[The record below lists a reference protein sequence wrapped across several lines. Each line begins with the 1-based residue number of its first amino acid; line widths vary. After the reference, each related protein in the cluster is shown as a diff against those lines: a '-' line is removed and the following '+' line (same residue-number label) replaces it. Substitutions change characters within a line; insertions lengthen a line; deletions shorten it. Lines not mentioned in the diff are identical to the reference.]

1 MERHN
6 NERFYICLFT
16 GSVPWSD
23 VCHWILRHFNRQF
36 ICCISIIYI
45 LLCPLH
51 YYLQRNFMANAS
63 VKVRKVFQDFSP
75 VLTLSQI
82 REHLPEL
89 KASEVSMALCYLMRM
104 RYLSRNPLENNQPKQ
119 RKSVWQYTYHAERL
133 PKE

>member
-1 MERHN
+1 
-6 NERFYICLFT
+6 
-16 GSVPWSD
+16 
-23 VCHWILRHFNRQF
+23 
-36 ICCISIIYI
+36 
-45 LLCPLH
+45 
-51 YYLQRNFMANAS
+51 MANAS

-119 RKSVWQYTYHAERL
+119 RKSVWQYTYHSERL